1 MTPQQVI
8 GVALRL
14 IALWCAISS
23 VRYFVS
29 GTSWAPGEMPGVD
42 TTVFGWGMMA
52 AGIVFGV
59 AALVLWTLPMMI
71 AALLLPRTR
80 HANDLQIPGFELA
93 RVGCA
98 LIGLWLC
105 VQTLTPLIW
114 SFLRALLATTNS
126 SVMGAMPA
134 EMKLELGMY
143 VLNLALG
150 GLLVGR
156 AGRFGELVARQPSGS
171 PRPAD
176 APDEAPSTTA

>member
-1 MTPQQVI
+1 MTPQQLI

-14 IALWCAISS
+14 MALWLAVGSLK
-23 VRYFVS
+23 YFV
-29 GTSWAPGEMPGVD
+29 GGMTWTPGEVPGVD
-42 TTVFGWGMMA
+42 TTVVEWGMMA
-52 AGIVFGV
+52 AGAVYAT
-59 AALVLWTLPMMI
+59 AAVVLWAVPMTI

-80 HANDLQIPGFELA
+80 HTNFLQVRGFELA

-105 VQTLTPLIW
+105 MQTLTPLIW

-126 SVMGAMPA
+126 SAMGAMPA

-150 GLLVGR
+150 GFLVAR
-156 AGRFGELVARQPSGS
+156 AGWFGELVTRQSSGS
-171 PRPAD
+171 PRSAEPAD
-176 APDEAPSTTA
+176 EA